1 MSDSAEARACFMKW
15 KYSRHFTF
23 LKQADKN
30 ITVICKLCP
39 GEKKLSA
46 AVNSTSNLL
55 KRLTRQHRQ
64 SLLSEPSSSST
75 DNTAA
80 TPAKQTKLDF
90 TSATQK
96 VSEGE
101 LKKMIAGY
109 VVEEMLP
116 LRTVESP
123 SFRCI
128 LNKIPVCGKKAALH
142 DRKTFSTY
150 LDKCYADM
158 EMELK
163 ETFESLEYI
172 CEGSQSSRSSHN
184 KSFLGMTAHWIDP
197 STFVRGHAALA
208 CKRVR
213 GRHTHDVIGNEIE
226 QVHSAY
232 GLNSKVTTTGTDNGS
247 NFIKAFRMFQKSDS
261 DEELEEDDEVT
272 FTDVEQTLSTES
284 EGQFSLPPHLRCASH
299 TLNLIFHD
307 VEKWLQANEAK
318 FIYRS
323 ATSKC
328 SAMWTKANRSSVASE
343 LVDNF
348 FKKKL
353 IVPVS
358 TRWNSF
364 HDALSR
370 ITDIPLAELNTVC
383 TQFGIKCF
391 TDREYLFLKEYCIVL
406 KPLTVALDILQG
418 EENCYFG
425 ILLPTLEILISR
437 TLALQD
443 ELKLTASLPDI
454 IVKAIKVRFSSMMDN
469 KEALLAAVTLP
480 KFKLRWIREEEKKDM
495 VRARLTTECRGLS
508 LEDQQPAQDHK
519 NPANSTDD
527 FFSFEED
534 DCTYSAETEV
544 MEYLKYAGSELGVLS
559 QFPRIKAISLR
570 YNTATPSSAPVE
582 RLFSLGNLVFTP
594 RRNRLSSERFERLT
608 LMRYNN
614 FFKNN
619 TAK

>member
-1 MSDSAEARACFMKW
+1 MQCRCTSFRASLLHSRIPKWKMSDSAEASGCFMKW

-30 ITVICKLCP
+30 ITVICELCP

-55 KRLTRQHRQ
+55 KRLTWQHRQ
-64 SLLSEPSSSST
+64 TLLSDPCSSSM
-75 DNTAA
+75 DNTVA
-80 TPAKQTKLDF
+80 TPAKQAKLDF
-90 TSATQK
+90 TSAAQK

-109 VVEEMLP
+109 IVEEMLP
-116 LRTVESP
+116 LHTVESP

-128 LNKIPVCGKKAALH
+128 LNKIPVCGKKAALP
-142 DRKTFSTY
+142 DRKTDIREFGIYTT
-150 LDKCYADM
+150 DDIW
-158 EMELK
+158 
-163 ETFESLEYI
+163 T
-172 CEGSQSSRSSHN
+172 SHN

-213 GRHTHDVIGNEIE
+213 GRHTYDVIGNEIE

-232 GLNSKVTTTGTDNGS
+232 GLNSKVTATVTDNGS
-247 NFIKAFRMFQKSDS
+247 NFIKAFTMFQKSDS
-261 DEELEEDDEVT
+261 DEESEEDEEVT

-318 FIYRS
+318 FIHRS

-406 KPLTVALDILQG
+406 KPLTVAVDILQG

-425 ILLPTLEILISR
+425 ILLPTLEILMSR

-443 ELKLTASLPDI
+443 ELKLTASLPD
-454 IVKAIKVRFSSMMDN
+454 AIKVHFSSMMDN

-480 KFKLRWIREEEKKDM
+480 KFKLRWIRGEEKKDM
-495 VRARLTTECRGLS
+495 VRAMLTTECRGLS

-519 NPANSTDD
+519 NPADSTDD

-534 DCTYSAETEV
+534 DCTYSTETEV
-544 MEYLKYAGSELGVLS
+544 MEYLKSAGSELGVLS
-559 QFPRIKAISLR
+559 
-570 YNTATPSSAPVE
+570 
-582 RLFSLGNLVFTP
+582 
-594 RRNRLSSERFERLT
+594 
-608 LMRYNN
+608 
-614 FFKNN
+614 
-619 TAK
+619 

>member
-1 MSDSAEARACFMKW
+1 
-15 KYSRHFTF
+15 
-23 LKQADKN
+23 
-30 ITVICKLCP
+30 
-39 GEKKLSA
+39 
-46 AVNSTSNLL
+46 
-55 KRLTRQHRQ
+55 
-64 SLLSEPSSSST
+64 
-75 DNTAA
+75 
-80 TPAKQTKLDF
+80 
-90 TSATQK
+90 
-96 VSEGE
+96 
-101 LKKMIAGY
+101 MIEGY

-128 LNKIPVCGKKAALH
+128 LNKIPVCKAALH

-150 LDKCYADM
+150 LDECYADM

-172 CEGSQSSRSSHN
+172 STTADIWTSHN
-184 KSFLGMTAHWIDP
+184 K
-197 STFVRGHAALA
+197 R
-208 CKRVR
+208 
-213 GRHTHDVIGNEIE
+213 RHRYDVIGNEIE

-232 GLNSKVTTTGTDNGS
+232 GLNSKVTDNGS
-247 NFIKAFRMFQKSDS
+247 SFIKAFRMFQKSDS
-261 DEELEEDDEVT
+261 DEESEEDEEVT

-328 SAMWTKANRSSVASE
+328 SAMWTKASRSSGASE

-425 ILLPTLEILISR
+425 ILLPTLEILMSR

-443 ELKLTASLPDI
+443 ELKLSASLPDI
-454 IVKAIKVRFSSMMDN
+454 IVKASKVHFSSMMDN
-469 KEALLAAVTLP
+469 KEALLVAVTLP

-495 VRARLTTECRGLS
+495 VRAMLTTECRGLS

-519 NPANSTDD
+519 NPADSTDD

-534 DCTYSAETEV
+534 DCTYSAETIQFNSIQF
-544 MEYLKYAGSELGVLS
+544 YLYSAKS
-559 QFPRIKAISLR
+559 QQKSPQGALYCTVDRTIINTEKTPTIISYDPL
-570 YNTATPSSAPVE
+570 
-582 RLFSLGNLVFTP
+582 
-594 RRNRLSSERFERLT
+594 
-608 LMRYNN
+608 
-614 FFKNN
+614 
-619 TAK
+619 

>member
-1 MSDSAEARACFMKW
+1 F
-15 KYSRHFTF
+15 HPP
-23 LKQADKN
+23 L
-30 ITVICKLCP
+30 
-39 GEKKLSA
+39 
-46 AVNSTSNLL
+46 
-55 KRLTRQHRQ
+55 
-64 SLLSEPSSSST
+64 LLSISILKT
-75 DNTAA
+75 CTAME
-80 TPAKQTKLDF
+80 
-90 TSATQK
+90 QK
-96 VSEGE
+96 
-101 LKKMIAGY
+101 M
-109 VVEEMLP
+109 
-116 LRTVESP
+116 
-123 SFRCI
+123 
-128 LNKIPVCGKKAALH
+128 GKKTAPGVEMQGVSKKSCHFVSQTDICQEPTMGMGFFEKVNIKRSALH

-150 LDKCYADM
+150 LDKCY
-158 EMELK
+158 
-163 ETFESLEYI
+163 T
-172 CEGSQSSRSSHN
+172 SHN
-184 KSFLGMTAHWIDP
+184 KSLLGMTAHWIDP

-213 GRHTHDVIGNEIE
+213 GRHTYDVIAT
-226 QVHSAY
+226 V
-232 GLNSKVTTTGTDNGS
+232 TDNGS

-261 DEELEEDDEVT
+261 DEESEEDEEVT
-272 FTDVEQTLSTES
+272 FTDVT
-284 EGQFSLPPHLRCASH
+284 
-299 TLNLIFHD
+299 
-307 VEKWLQANEAK
+307 
-318 FIYRS
+318 
-323 ATSKC
+323 
-328 SAMWTKANRSSVASE
+328 SSVRPSPQNLKDSKINLRKCNFKVFCNVDKSKPFFCWLE

-353 IVPVS
+353 VVPVS

-370 ITDIPLAELNTVC
+370 ITDIPLAELNIVC

-391 TDREYLFLKEYCIVL
+391 TDREYLFLNEYCIVL

-425 ILLPTLEILISR
+425 ILLPTLEILMSR
-437 TLALQD
+437 MLALQD

-454 IVKAIKVRFSSMMDN
+454 IAIKVRFSSMMDN

-495 VRARLTTECRGLS
+495 VRAMPTTECRGLS

-519 NPANSTDD
+519 NLADSTYD

-544 MEYLKYAGSELGVLS
+544 MEYLKSAGSELGGLS

-582 RLFSLGNLVFTP
+582 RLFSLGNLVLTP

-619 TAK
+619 KAK

>member
-1 MSDSAEARACFMKW
+1 MSDSAEARACFMK
-15 KYSRHFTF
+15 YSCHFTF

-39 GEKKLSA
+39 GEKKLSS

-55 KRLTRQHRQ
+55 KHLTRQHRQ
-64 SLLSEPSSSST
+64 SLLSEPSSSSM

-172 CEGSQSSRSSHN
+172 STTADIWTSHN

-213 GRHTHDVIGNEIE
+213 GRHTYDVIGNEIE

-232 GLNSKVTTTGTDNGS
+232 GLNSKVTATVTDNGS

-261 DEELEEDDEVT
+261 
-272 FTDVEQTLSTES
+272 
-284 EGQFSLPPHLRCASH
+284 
-299 TLNLIFHD
+299 
-307 VEKWLQANEAK
+307 
-318 FIYRS
+318 
-323 ATSKC
+323 
-328 SAMWTKANRSSVASE
+328 
-343 LVDNF
+343 
-348 FKKKL
+348 
-353 IVPVS
+353 
-358 TRWNSF
+358 
-364 HDALSR
+364 
-370 ITDIPLAELNTVC
+370 
-383 TQFGIKCF
+383 
-391 TDREYLFLKEYCIVL
+391 
-406 KPLTVALDILQG
+406 
-418 EENCYFG
+418 
-425 ILLPTLEILISR
+425 
-437 TLALQD
+437 
-443 ELKLTASLPDI
+443 
-454 IVKAIKVRFSSMMDN
+454 
-469 KEALLAAVTLP
+469 
-480 KFKLRWIREEEKKDM
+480 EEEKKDM
-495 VRARLTTECRGLS
+495 VRAMLTTECRGLS

-519 NPANSTDD
+519 NLADSTYD

-534 DCTYSAETEV
+534 
-544 MEYLKYAGSELGVLS
+544 
-559 QFPRIKAISLR
+559 
-570 YNTATPSSAPVE
+570 N
-582 RLFSLGNLVFTP
+582 
-594 RRNRLSSERFERLT
+594 
-608 LMRYNN
+608 
-614 FFKNN
+614 
-619 TAK
+619 

>member
-1 MSDSAEARACFMKW
+1 MSDSAEASGCFMKW

-23 LKQADKN
+23 RKQADKN

-55 KRLTRQHRQ
+55 KHLTWQHRQ
-64 SLLSEPSSSST
+64 TLLSDSCSSSM
-75 DNTAA
+75 DNTTA
-80 TPAKQTKLDF
+80 TPAKQAKLDF
-90 TSATQK
+90 TSAAQK
-96 VSEGE
+96 VS
-101 LKKMIAGY
+101 
-109 VVEEMLP
+109 EEMLP

-128 LNKIPVCGKKAALH
+128 LNKIPVCGKKAALP

-163 ETFESLEYI
+163 GTFESLEYI
-172 CEGSQSSRSSHN
+172 ST
-184 KSFLGMTAHWIDP
+184 TADIW
-197 STFVRGHAALA
+197 TRHAALA
-208 CKRVR
+208 CKR
-213 GRHTHDVIGNEIE
+213 

-232 GLNSKVTTTGTDNGS
+232 GLNS
-247 NFIKAFRMFQKSDS
+247 NFIKAFRMFQKK
-261 DEELEEDDEVT
+261 
-272 FTDVEQTLSTES
+272 
-284 EGQFSLPPHLRCASH
+284 
-299 TLNLIFHD
+299 FHD

-323 ATSKC
+323 ATSEC

-370 ITDIPLAELNTVC
+370 ITDILLAELNTVC

-418 EENCYFG
+418 EENCFFG
-425 ILLPTLEILISR
+425 ILLPTLEILMSR

-454 IVKAIKVRFSSMMDN
+454 ICLTYFCLIKVHFSSMMDN

-480 KFKLRWIREEEKKDM
+480 KFKLQ
-495 VRARLTTECRGLS
+495 CRGLS

-519 NPANSTDD
+519 NPADSTDD

-544 MEYLKYAGSELGVLS
+544 MEYLKS
-559 QFPRIKAISLR
+559 AISLR

-582 RLFSLGNLVFTP
+582 RLFSLGNLVLTP

-614 FFKNN
+614 FFKNK

>member
-30 ITVICKLCP
+30 ITVICKH
-39 GEKKLSA
+39 
-46 AVNSTSNLL
+46 
-55 KRLTRQHRQ
+55 LTRQHRQ
-64 SLLSEPSSSST
+64 SLLSEPSSSSI

-109 VVEEMLP
+109 VS
-116 LRTVESP
+116 LR
-123 SFRCI
+123 
-128 LNKIPVCGKKAALH
+128 LLGKIPVCGKKAALP
-142 DRKTFSTY
+142 DRKKFSTY

-172 CEGSQSSRSSHN
+172 STTADIWTSHN

-213 GRHTHDVIGNEIE
+213 GRRTYDVIGNEIE

-232 GLNSKVTTTGTDNGS
+232 GLNSKVTATVTDNGS

-261 DEELEEDDEVT
+261 DEESEEDEEVT
-272 FTDVEQTLSTES
+272 LTDVEQTLSTES

-348 FKKKL
+348 LKKKL

-358 TRWNSF
+358 TQWNSF

-425 ILLPTLEILISR
+425 ILLPTLEIVMSR

-495 VRARLTTECRGLS
+495 VRVMLTTECRGLS

-544 MEYLKYAGSELGVLS
+544 MEYLKSAGSELGVLG

-582 RLFSLGNLVFTP
+582 RLFSLGNLVLTP
-594 RRNRLSSERFERLT
+594 RRNRLSSECFERLT

>member
-55 KRLTRQHRQ
+55 KHLTRQHRQ
-64 SLLSEPSSSST
+64 SLLSEPSSSSM

-96 VSEGE
+96 VS
-101 LKKMIAGY
+101 
-109 VVEEMLP
+109 
-116 LRTVESP
+116 
-123 SFRCI
+123 
-128 LNKIPVCGKKAALH
+128 
-142 DRKTFSTY
+142 
-150 LDKCYADM
+150 
-158 EMELK
+158 
-163 ETFESLEYI
+163 
-172 CEGSQSSRSSHN
+172 
-184 KSFLGMTAHWIDP
+184 
-197 STFVRGHAALA
+197 
-208 CKRVR
+208 
-213 GRHTHDVIGNEIE
+213 
-226 QVHSAY
+226 
-232 GLNSKVTTTGTDNGS
+232 
-247 NFIKAFRMFQKSDS
+247 
-261 DEELEEDDEVT
+261 
-272 FTDVEQTLSTES
+272 
-284 EGQFSLPPHLRCASH
+284 
-299 TLNLIFHD
+299 
-307 VEKWLQANEAK
+307 
-318 FIYRS
+318 

-328 SAMWTKANRSSVASE
+328 SAMWTKANRSSVAKE
-343 LVDNF
+343 
-348 FKKKL
+348 
-353 IVPVS
+353 
-358 TRWNSF
+358 
-364 HDALSR
+364 

-425 ILLPTLEILISR
+425 ILLPTLEILMSR

-495 VRARLTTECRGLS
+495 VRAMLTTECRGLT
-508 LEDQQPAQDHK
+508 LLTPLM
-519 NPANSTDD
+519 T
-527 FFSFEED
+527 SFEED

-544 MEYLKYAGSELGVLS
+544 MEYLKSAGSELGVLS

-582 RLFSLGNLVFTP
+582 RLFSLGNLVLTP

-614 FFKNN
+614 YFKNN
-619 TAK
+619 TAKYSTKNVLENMSAYSMQEIWCSLV

>member
-1 MSDSAEARACFMKW
+1 WERWVS
-15 KYSRHFTF
+15 F
-23 LKQADKN
+23 LSNTLKHTTDKN
-30 ITVICKLCP
+30 ITVICKQCP

-46 AVNSTSNLL
+46 AVSSTSNLL
-55 KRLTRQHRQ
+55 KHLTRQHRQ
-64 SLLSEPSSSST
+64 SLLSEPSSSSM

-80 TPAKQTKLDF
+80 TP
-90 TSATQK
+90 
-96 VSEGE
+96 
-101 LKKMIAGY
+101 KMIAGY

-128 LNKIPVCGKKAALH
+128 LNKIPACGKKAALP

-172 CEGSQSSRSSHN
+172 STTADIWTSHN

-208 CKRVR
+208 CERVR
-213 GRHTHDVIGNEIE
+213 GRRTYVIGNEIE

-232 GLNSKVTTTGTDNGS
+232 GLNSKVTATVTDNGS

-261 DEELEEDDEVT
+261 DEESEEDEEVT

-328 SAMWTKANRSSVASE
+328 SAMWTKANCSSVASE

-358 TRWNSF
+358 TRWSSF

-418 EENCYFG
+418 EEHCYFG
-425 ILLPTLEILISR
+425 ILLPTLEILMSR

-454 IVKAIKVRFSSMMDN
+454 IAIKVRFSSMMDN
-469 KEALLAAVTLP
+469 KEAKLAAVTLP

-495 VRARLTTECRGLS
+495 VRPMLTTECRGLS

-544 MEYLKYAGSELGVLS
+544 MEYLKSAGSELGVLS
-559 QFPRIKAISLR
+559 QFPRIKTISL

-582 RLFSLGNLVFTP
+582 RLFSLGNLVLTP

>member
-1 MSDSAEARACFMKW
+1 PFASSLSPTSCCCTSFRASLLHSRILQRKMSDSAEARACFMKW

-30 ITVICKLCP
+30 ITVICKQCP

-46 AVNSTSNLL
+46 AVSSTSNLL
-55 KRLTRQHRQ
+55 KHLTRQHRQ
-64 SLLSEPSSSST
+64 SLLT
-75 DNTAA
+75 
-80 TPAKQTKLDF
+80 
-90 TSATQK
+90 TQK

-128 LNKIPVCGKKAALH
+128 LNKIPACGKKAALP

-172 CEGSQSSRSSHN
+172 STTADIWTSHN

-208 CKRVR
+208 CERVR
-213 GRHTHDVIGNEIE
+213 GRRTYVIGNEIE

-232 GLNSKVTTTGTDNGS
+232 GLNSKVTATVTDNGS

-261 DEELEEDDEVT
+261 DEESEEDEEVT

-328 SAMWTKANRSSVASE
+328 SAMWTKANCSSVASE

-358 TRWNSF
+358 TRWSSF

-418 EENCYFG
+418 EEHCYFG
-425 ILLPTLEILISR
+425 ILLPTLEILMSR

-454 IVKAIKVRFSSMMDN
+454 IAIKVRFSSMMDN
-469 KEALLAAVTLP
+469 KEAKLAAVTLP

-495 VRARLTTECRGLS
+495 VRPMLTTECH
-508 LEDQQPAQDHK
+508 HK

-544 MEYLKYAGSELGVLS
+544 MEYLKSAGSELGVLS
-559 QFPRIKAISLR
+559 QFPRIKTISL

-582 RLFSLGNLVFTP
+582 RLFSLGNLVLTP

>member
-1 MSDSAEARACFMKW
+1 MSDSAEASGCFMKW

-39 GEKKLSA
+39 GEKKLSV
-46 AVNSTSNLL
+46 AVSSTSNLL
-55 KRLTRQHRQ
+55 KHLTRQHRQ
-64 SLLSEPSSSST
+64 SLLNEPSSSSM

-128 LNKIPVCGKKAALH
+128 LNKIPVCGKKAALP

-172 CEGSQSSRSSHN
+172 STTADIWTSHN

-213 GRHTHDVIGNEIE
+213 GRHTYDVISNEIE
-226 QVHSAY
+226 Q
-232 GLNSKVTTTGTDNGS
+232 
-247 NFIKAFRMFQKSDS
+247 
-261 DEELEEDDEVT
+261 VT

-370 ITDIPLAELNTVC
+370 ITDIPLAELNTVS

-391 TDREYLFLKEYCIVL
+391 TDREYLFLKEYCIML

-425 ILLPTLEILISR
+425 ILLPTLEILMSR

-454 IVKAIKVRFSSMMDN
+454 VVKAIKVRFSSMMDN
-469 KEALLAAVTLP
+469 K
-480 KFKLRWIREEEKKDM
+480 
-495 VRARLTTECRGLS
+495 LS
-508 LEDQQPAQDHK
+508 WLQSLCL
-519 NPANSTDD
+519 NLS
-527 FFSFEED
+527 
-534 DCTYSAETEV
+534 
-544 MEYLKYAGSELGVLS
+544 YAGSEKKRKKTWLGQCLLQSAVGCLLKTNNLLKITRTLLTPLMT
-559 QFPRIKAISLR
+559 FFHLR
-570 YNTATPSSAPVE
+570 RTTVP
-582 RLFSLGNLVFTP
+582 
-594 RRNRLSSERFERLT
+594 T
-608 LMRYNN
+608 LLKQR
-614 FFKNN
+614 
-619 TAK
+619 

>member
-39 GEKKLSA
+39 REKNLSA
-46 AVNSTSNLL
+46 AVNSMSNLL
-55 KRLTRQHRQ
+55 KHLTQQHRQ
-64 SLLSEPSSSST
+64 SLLSEPSSSSM

-101 LKKMIAGY
+101 VKKMIAGY
-109 VVEEMLP
+109 IVEEMLP

-128 LNKIPVCGKKAALH
+128 LNKIPVCGKKAALP

-172 CEGSQSSRSSHN
+172 STTADIWTSHN
-184 KSFLGMTAHWIDP
+184 K
-197 STFVRGHAALA
+197 RHAALA

-213 GRHTHDVIGNEIE
+213 GRHTYDVIGNEIE

-232 GLNSKVTTTGTDNGS
+232 GLNSKVTATVTDNGS

-261 DEELEEDDEVT
+261 DEELEEDEEVT

-425 ILLPTLEILISR
+425 ILLPTLEILMSR

-454 IVKAIKVRFSSMMDN
+454 IVKAIKVHFSSMMDN

-495 VRARLTTECRGLS
+495 VRAMLATECRGLS

-544 MEYLKYAGSELGVLS
+544 MEYLKSAGSELGVLS

-582 RLFSLGNLVFTP
+582 RLFSLGNLVLTP

-608 LMRYNN
+608 LMRYSN

-619 TAK
+619 TAVQKMFWKT

>member
-1 MSDSAEARACFMKW
+1 MSDSAEASGCFMKW

-55 KRLTRQHRQ
+55 KHLTRQHRQ
-64 SLLSEPSSSST
+64 SLLSEPSSSSM

-80 TPAKQTKLDF
+80 TP
-90 TSATQK
+90 
-96 VSEGE
+96 
-101 LKKMIAGY
+101 
-109 VVEEMLP
+109 
-116 LRTVESP
+116 
-123 SFRCI
+123 
-128 LNKIPVCGKKAALH
+128 
-142 DRKTFSTY
+142 
-150 LDKCYADM
+150 
-158 EMELK
+158 
-163 ETFESLEYI
+163 
-172 CEGSQSSRSSHN
+172 
-184 KSFLGMTAHWIDP
+184 
-197 STFVRGHAALA
+197 
-208 CKRVR
+208 
-213 GRHTHDVIGNEIE
+213 
-226 QVHSAY
+226 
-232 GLNSKVTTTGTDNGS
+232 
-247 NFIKAFRMFQKSDS
+247 
-261 DEELEEDDEVT
+261 
-272 FTDVEQTLSTES
+272 
-284 EGQFSLPPHLRCASH
+284 
-299 TLNLIFHD
+299 
-307 VEKWLQANEAK
+307 AK

-358 TRWNSF
+358 TQWNSF

-425 ILLPTLEILISR
+425 MLLPTLEILMSR

-443 ELKLTASLPDI
+443 EFKLTASLPDI

-495 VRARLTTECRGLS
+495 VRAMLTTECRGLS

-534 DCTYSAETEV
+534 DCTYSAETDV
-544 MEYLKYAGSELGVLS
+544 MEYLKSAGSELGVLS

-570 YNTATPSSAPVE
+570 HNTATPSSAPVE
-582 RLFSLGNLVFTP
+582 RLFSLGNLVLTP

-614 FFKNN
+614 FYKNN
-619 TAK
+619 TAMFSKNVLENMSAYSMQEIWCSLV

>member
-1 MSDSAEARACFMKW
+1 MSDSAEASGCFMKL

-55 KRLTRQHRQ
+55 KHLTRQHRQ
-64 SLLSEPSSSST
+64 SLLSEPSSSSM

-128 LNKIPVCGKKAALH
+128 LNKIPVCVKKAALP

-172 CEGSQSSRSSHN
+172 STTANIWTSHN
-184 KSFLGMTAHWIDP
+184 KSFLRMTAHWTDP

-213 GRHTHDVIGNEIE
+213 GRHTYEVISNEIE

-232 GLNSKVTTTGTDNGS
+232 GLNSKVTATVTDNGS

-261 DEELEEDDEVT
+261 DEESEEDEEVT

-358 TRWNSF
+358 TQWNSF

-370 ITDIPLAELNTVC
+370 ITDIPLAELTTVC

-425 ILLPTLEILISR
+425 ILLPTLEILMSR

-454 IVKAIKVRFSSMMDN
+454 IVKAIKVHFSSMMDN
-469 KEALLAAVTLP
+469 KEAPGCSHFA
-480 KFKLRWIREEEKKDM
+480 
-495 VRARLTTECRGLS
+495 
-508 LEDQQPAQDHK
+508 
-519 NPANSTDD
+519 
-527 FFSFEED
+527 
-534 DCTYSAETEV
+534 
-544 MEYLKYAGSELGVLS
+544 
-559 QFPRIKAISLR
+559 
-570 YNTATPSSAPVE
+570 
-582 RLFSLGNLVFTP
+582 
-594 RRNRLSSERFERLT
+594 
-608 LMRYNN
+608 
-614 FFKNN
+614 
-619 TAK
+619 

>member
-30 ITVICKLCP
+30 ITVIRKLCP

-55 KRLTRQHRQ
+55 KHLTRQHRQ

-116 LRTVESP
+116 LRTVESL

-142 DRKTFSTY
+142 DRKMFSAY

-172 CEGSQSSRSSHN
+172 STTADIWTSHN

-232 GLNSKVTTTGTDNGS
+232 GLNSKVTTTVTDNRS

-272 FTDVEQTLSTES
+272 FIDVEQTLSTKS

-348 FKKKL
+348 FMKKL

-364 HDALSR
+364 HHALSR

-454 IVKAIKVRFSSMMDN
+454 IVKVIY
-469 KEALLAAVTLP
+469 
-480 KFKLRWIREEEKKDM
+480 I
-495 VRARLTTECRGLS
+495 
-508 LEDQQPAQDHK
+508 
-519 NPANSTDD
+519 
-527 FFSFEED
+527 
-534 DCTYSAETEV
+534 
-544 MEYLKYAGSELGVLS
+544 
-559 QFPRIKAISLR
+559 
-570 YNTATPSSAPVE
+570 
-582 RLFSLGNLVFTP
+582 
-594 RRNRLSSERFERLT
+594 
-608 LMRYNN
+608 
-614 FFKNN
+614 
-619 TAK
+619 

>member
-1 MSDSAEARACFMKW
+1 M
-15 KYSRHFTF
+15 
-23 LKQADKN
+23 
-30 ITVICKLCP
+30 
-39 GEKKLSA
+39 
-46 AVNSTSNLL
+46 
-55 KRLTRQHRQ
+55 
-64 SLLSEPSSSST
+64 T
-75 DNTAA
+75 DDIWT
-80 TPAKQTKLDF
+80 
-90 TSATQK
+90 
-96 VSEGE
+96 
-101 LKKMIAGY
+101 
-109 VVEEMLP
+109 
-116 LRTVESP
+116 
-123 SFRCI
+123 
-128 LNKIPVCGKKAALH
+128 
-142 DRKTFSTY
+142 
-150 LDKCYADM
+150 
-158 EMELK
+158 
-163 ETFESLEYI
+163 
-172 CEGSQSSRSSHN
+172 SHN

-213 GRHTHDVIGNEIE
+213 GRHTYDVTGNEIE
-226 QVHSAY
+226 QVHLAY
-232 GLNSKVTTTGTDNGS
+232 GLNSKVTATVTDNGS

-261 DEELEEDDEVT
+261 DEESEEDEEVT

-284 EGQFSLPPHLRCASH
+284 KGQFSLPPHLRCASH

-307 VEKWLQANEAK
+307 VEKWLQANEEK
-318 FIYRS
+318 FIHRS

-425 ILLPTLEILISR
+425 ILLPTLEILMSR

-443 ELKLTASLPDI
+443 ELKLTASLPDV
-454 IVKAIKVRFSSMMDN
+454 IVKAIKVHFSSMMDN

-480 KFKLRWIREEEKKDM
+480 KFKLRWIRGEEKKDM
-495 VRARLTTECRGLS
+495 VRAMLTTECRGLS

-519 NPANSTDD
+519 NPADSTDD

-544 MEYLKYAGSELGVLS
+544 MEYLKSAGSELGVLS

-582 RLFSLGNLVFTP
+582 RLFSLGNLVLTP

>member
-30 ITVICKLCP
+30 IMVICKLCP

-46 AVNSTSNLL
+46 AVSTSNLL
-55 KRLTRQHRQ
+55 KHLTRQHRQ
-64 SLLSEPSSSST
+64 SLLSEPSSSSM

-96 VSEGE
+96 VSEVE

-109 VVEEMLP
+109 IVEEMLP
-116 LRTVESP
+116 LRTVESL

-128 LNKIPVCGKKAALH
+128 LNKIPVCGKKAALP

-172 CEGSQSSRSSHN
+172 STTADIWTSHN

-197 STFVRGHAALA
+197 STFIRGHAALA
-208 CKRVR
+208 C
-213 GRHTHDVIGNEIE
+213 I
-226 QVHSAY
+226 HSAY
-232 GLNSKVTTTGTDNGS
+232 GLNSKVTATVTDNGS

-261 DEELEEDDEVT
+261 DEESEEDEEVT

-284 EGQFSLPPHLRCASH
+284 EGQFSLSPHLRCASH
-299 TLNLIFHD
+299 TLSLIFHD
-307 VEKWLQANEAK
+307 VEKRLQANEAK

-328 SAMWTKANRSSVASE
+328 SAMWTKANHSSVASE

-370 ITDIPLAELNTVC
+370 ITDIPRAELNTVC

-425 ILLPTLEILISR
+425 ILLPTLEILMSR

-443 ELKLTASLPDI
+443 KLKLTASLPDI

-495 VRARLTTECRGLS
+495 VRAMFTTECHGLS

-544 MEYLKYAGSELGVLS
+544 MEYLKSAGSELGVLS

-608 LMRYNN
+608 FEIQQL
-614 FFKNN
+614 FQKQHS
-619 TAK
+619 

>member
-1 MSDSAEARACFMKW
+1 
-15 KYSRHFTF
+15 
-23 LKQADKN
+23 
-30 ITVICKLCP
+30 
-39 GEKKLSA
+39 
-46 AVNSTSNLL
+46 
-55 KRLTRQHRQ
+55 
-64 SLLSEPSSSST
+64 
-75 DNTAA
+75 
-80 TPAKQTKLDF
+80 
-90 TSATQK
+90 
-96 VSEGE
+96 
-101 LKKMIAGY
+101 
-109 VVEEMLP
+109 
-116 LRTVESP
+116 
-123 SFRCI
+123 
-128 LNKIPVCGKKAALH
+128 
-142 DRKTFSTY
+142 
-150 LDKCYADM
+150 
-158 EMELK
+158 
-163 ETFESLEYI
+163 
-172 CEGSQSSRSSHN
+172 
-184 KSFLGMTAHWIDP
+184 MTAHWIDP

-213 GRHTHDVIGNEIE
+213 GRHTYDVIGNEIE

-232 GLNSKVTTTGTDNGS
+232 GLNSKVTAIVTDNGS

-261 DEELEEDDEVT
+261 DEESEEDEEVT

-284 EGQFSLPPHLRCASH
+284 EGQFSLPPHLRS
-299 TLNLIFHD
+299 
-307 VEKWLQANEAK
+307 NEAK

-328 SAMWTKANRSSVASE
+328 SAMWTKANCSSVASE

-370 ITDIPLAELNTVC
+370 ITDINLAELNTVC

-391 TDREYLFLKEYCIVL
+391 TNREYLFLKEYCIVL

-425 ILLPTLEILISR
+425 ILLPTLEILMSR

-454 IVKAIKVRFSSMMDN
+454 IAIKVRFSSMMDN
-469 KEALLAAVTLP
+469 KEDLLAAVTLP
-480 KFKLRWIREEEKKDM
+480 KFKLSWTREEEKKDM
-495 VRARLTTECRGLS
+495 VRAMLTTECH
-508 LEDQQPAQDHK
+508 HK
-519 NPANSTDD
+519 NP
-527 FFSFEED
+527 ED

-544 MEYLKYAGSELGVLS
+544 MEYLKSAGSELGVLS

-570 YNTATPSSAPVE
+570 YNTATPSSTPVE
-582 RLFSLGNLVFTP
+582 RLFSLGNLVLTP

>member
-1 MSDSAEARACFMKW
+1 
-15 KYSRHFTF
+15 
-23 LKQADKN
+23 
-30 ITVICKLCP
+30 
-39 GEKKLSA
+39 
-46 AVNSTSNLL
+46 
-55 KRLTRQHRQ
+55 
-64 SLLSEPSSSST
+64 
-75 DNTAA
+75 
-80 TPAKQTKLDF
+80 
-90 TSATQK
+90 
-96 VSEGE
+96 
-101 LKKMIAGY
+101 
-109 VVEEMLP
+109 
-116 LRTVESP
+116 
-123 SFRCI
+123 
-128 LNKIPVCGKKAALH
+128 
-142 DRKTFSTY
+142 
-150 LDKCYADM
+150 
-158 EMELK
+158 
-163 ETFESLEYI
+163 
-172 CEGSQSSRSSHN
+172 
-184 KSFLGMTAHWIDP
+184 
-197 STFVRGHAALA
+197 
-208 CKRVR
+208 
-213 GRHTHDVIGNEIE
+213 
-226 QVHSAY
+226 
-232 GLNSKVTTTGTDNGS
+232 
-247 NFIKAFRMFQKSDS
+247 
-261 DEELEEDDEVT
+261 
-272 FTDVEQTLSTES
+272 
-284 EGQFSLPPHLRCASH
+284 
-299 TLNLIFHD
+299 
-307 VEKWLQANEAK
+307 
-318 FIYRS
+318 
-323 ATSKC
+323 
-328 SAMWTKANRSSVASE
+328 MWTKANRSSVASE

-425 ILLPTLEILISR
+425 ILLPTLEILMSR

-495 VRARLTTECRGLS
+495 VRAMLTTECRGLS

-534 DCTYSAETEV
+534 GCTYSAETEV
-544 MEYLKYAGSELGVLS
+544 MEYLKSAGSELGVLS

-570 YNTATPSSAPVE
+570 YNTATPSSAPVK
-582 RLFSLGNLVFTP
+582 RLFSLGNLVLTP
-594 RRNRLSSERFERLT
+594 RRNRLSCERFERLT